1 MITDADLEALA
12 LAAPVDGPLDPDAV
26 PIDQYLRTAA
36 PAALPDWYMAPP
48 AVRSRRGWSRMVIL
62 GFIASLIFIEA
73 YGLCS
78 TYGQIP
84 FH

>member
-1 MITDADLEALA
+1 VTDYELEVLA
-12 LAAPVDGPLDPDAV
+12 LAADADAPLDPDAV
-26 PIDQYLRTAA
+26 PIDQYLMTVA
-36 PAALPDWYMAPP
+36 PATLPDWYMTPP
-48 AVRSRRGWSRMVIL
+48 SARRRRGWSRVVIL

>member
-1 MITDADLEALA
+1 MIPEDELEALA
-12 LAAPVDGPLDPDAV
+12 LAADPGAPLDPDAV
-26 PIDQYLRTAA
+26 PIGQYLRTAA
-36 PAALPDWYMAPP
+36 SPLPEWYMAPP
-48 AVRSRRGWSRMVIL
+48 AARRHRGWSRAVIL
-62 GFIASLIFIEA
+62 GFVASLVFIEA